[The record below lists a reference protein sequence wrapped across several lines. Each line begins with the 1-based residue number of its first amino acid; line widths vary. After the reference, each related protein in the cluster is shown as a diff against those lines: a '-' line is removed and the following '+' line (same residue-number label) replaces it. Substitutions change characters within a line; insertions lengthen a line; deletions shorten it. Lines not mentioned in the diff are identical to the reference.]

1 MSPLVRAV
9 QRHPLVA
16 FFALAY
22 AISWALWTPL
32 WLPALGGPSLT
43 SLPFHHALGAVGPI
57 GAAVAIAALVDG
69 RRGVRALVSSL
80 GAWRGRLRWVAV
92 AVLGP
97 ALVLVLAVMLVAQIG
112 GTPVSWDGVGVSRE
126 FPAFSAIGFFAYNVI
141 TFGIGEE
148 TGWRGFALP
157 RLQIRHSA
165 LVATALLT
173 LGWAAWHIPLFL
185 YRPGYTSMGLGGT
198 VGWLASL
205 FTGAVLLTW
214 LFNASR
220 GSLLVVSLFHAAI
233 DIVFTSDV
241 ASPMTVTAAGALV
254 TVWGLAVLALAGPR
268 TLARNQAQ
276 VTDLPSNL
284 ALSL

>member
-1 MSPLVRAV
+1 M
-9 QRHPLVA
+9 
-16 FFALAY
+16 
-22 AISWALWTPL
+22 
-32 WLPALGGPSLT
+32 
-43 SLPFHHALGAVGPI
+43 PFHHALGAVGPI
-57 GAAVAIAALVDG
+57 GAAVTIAALVDG
-69 RRGVRALVSSL
+69 RRGVRALISSL

-97 ALVLVLAVMLVAQIG
+97 ALVLVLAVMLAAQIE

-126 FPAFSAIGFFAYNVI
+126 FPALSAIGFFAYNVI